1 MEGLYM
7 PSISDITIENIQD
20 LICNI
25 KDAMKDVFMPR
36 DELTNTYAAKN
47 HTHPIDNALNSNSTN
62 PVQNKVI
69 KAKTDSIETALNNK
83 SNIDHSHA
91 DASANSSGF
100 LSANLFTKLSNIATG
115 ATKNNPSSTNPLMD
129 GTVSKGS
136 ENDYAR
142 GDHRHP
148 TDTTRAPN
156 NHASSATTYGVSSTS
171 NYGHSMATS
180 TVPKALAYFGSLGS
194 ETTKFARGDHVHPL
208 PAMATPS
215 SDGLMDRNDKS
226 KLDGIPANATVNNRN
241 VKIGLFSPSDAANG
255 TIINITQGQGLRFD
269 ILTEFDTPVPANYKV
284 FYSINGVE
292 YSRSNGGTHVIS
304 NQLPAGDYRMD
315 MIFKGGG
322 VYNPVYRTVTL
333 RVSA

>member
-1 MEGLYM
+1 M
-7 PSISDITIENIQD
+7 SISDIIIENIPD

-36 DELTNTYAAKN
+36 DELSNTYAAKN
-47 HTHPIDNALNSNSTN
+47 HTHPIDNALNGNSTN

-69 KAKTDSIETALNNK
+69 KAKTDSIDTAIAGK
-83 SNIDHSHA
+83 ADRDHTHA

-100 LSANLFTKLSNIATG
+100 LSANLFTKLSHIATG

-136 ENDYAR
+136 EADYAR

-148 TDTTRAPN
+148 TDTTRAPT
-156 NHASSATTYGVSSTS
+156 NHAVSATTYGASSAS

-194 ETTKFARGDHVHPL
+194 ETSKFARGDHVHPL
-208 PAMATPS
+208 PAMATPTS
-215 SDGLMDRNDKS
+215 GGLMDRNDKS

-255 TIINITQGQGLRFD
+255 AIVNITQGQGLRFD
-269 ILTEFDTPVPANYKV
+269 ILTEFGTPVPANYKV

-292 YSRSNGGTHVIS
+292 YNRSNGGMHVI
-304 NQLPAGDYRMD
+304 QLSAGDYRMD

-322 VYNPVYRTVTL
+322 IYNPVYRTVTL